1 MFIDLYATDETRT
14 QSSEWFES
22 LPIVVQF
29 RDKNIS
35 VFLSDYGKK
44 SERLTGL
51 KALLPQLILN
61 LAAKFL

>member
-29 RDKNIS
+29 RVKNIS

-44 SERLTGL
+44 SERLTGQGL
-51 KALLPQLILN
+51 KHYFHN
-61 LAAKFL
+61 LF